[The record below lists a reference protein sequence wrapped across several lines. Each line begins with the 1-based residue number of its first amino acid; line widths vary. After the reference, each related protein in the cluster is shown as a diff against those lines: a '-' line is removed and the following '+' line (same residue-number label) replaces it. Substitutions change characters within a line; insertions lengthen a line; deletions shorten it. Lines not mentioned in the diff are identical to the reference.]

1 MFYDFFILVRDA
13 LSVQVILH
21 SVNWASGTKGLS
33 FSKTATRAT
42 QLHVCPAPDW
52 KQLFGLGYA
61 SQQTKQFAALFAIT
75 CSIAN
80 PTFSNPGNAQGKEC
94 PAKRSPSA
102 TITNQNQAKYVAN
115 DVYWN
120 YIICFYNFISIY
132 YTVHHVYILS
142 IFCMHV
148 YNSIRGYTSV
158 DPIQNGPTL
167 MVRQVTISQQAIRKR
182 R

>member
-1 MFYDFFILVRDA
+1 MTLWAFRSFFTVSIEPVVRKVSRFPRLRLEQHSSMSAQRLIA
-13 LSVQVILH
+13 LIHGS
-21 SVNWASGTKGLS
+21 S
-33 FSKTATRAT
+33 FLDLDK
-42 QLHVCPAPDW
+42 
-52 KQLFGLGYA
+52 YA
-61 SQQTKQFAALFAIT
+61 SQQTKQFAALF
-75 CSIAN
+75 AN

-142 IFCMHV
+142 IFCIHV
-148 YNSIRGYTSV
+148 YNCIRGYTSV

-167 MVRQVTISQQAIRKR
+167 MVMCK
-182 R
+182 